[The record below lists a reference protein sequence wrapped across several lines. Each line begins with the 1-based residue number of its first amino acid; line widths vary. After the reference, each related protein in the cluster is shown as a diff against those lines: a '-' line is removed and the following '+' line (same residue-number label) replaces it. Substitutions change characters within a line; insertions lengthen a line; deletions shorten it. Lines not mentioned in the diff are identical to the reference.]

1 MYICFYNLTIV
12 ILKAIMKFR
21 KLLLILGGAILF
33 SCTGQKNEV
42 VLTIGFGKADLT
54 RAGIFENPVSDNKN
68 HESGDKF
75 RREEKFA
82 ISDRVEGRWRP
93 GSGVPRKLVDSL
105 FVTAMYGED
114 QNGPWTIVTL
124 DQVTLDYGDVDI
136 MMNPLIQNLGIS
148 KERIVLLPSHSHATP
163 PLDPEILPLVVL
175 EAVTKARENSSEVE
189 IASLN
194 LQLDGDKYLIN
205 RRVHVE
211 GVGSRTVM
219 FNDGCLVHETHLD
232 ATAHIH
238 DWIENLGTDPE
249 KFFENGRKYVT
260 DGALDSKLQTLFIRD
275 RQTGELKGSFTR
287 FAAHSVIV
295 SAKVVDGDVSADY
308 PGYLKRKLE
317 EELGGIALFGQGP
330 SGDLRPLNRE
340 YSHAFAKAYGNRL
353 ADQLIQEY
361 SSMEWQVLSSLE
373 FFTEPAELPLMDNI
387 FLSSDEV
394 EAEMAVLEEH
404 FDAEEDPEERR
415 ILQNK
420 FWGLYRTPWNH
431 EMVRPEWKK
440 AGHLSLNLYALKL
453 NDQVLLATQGEIF
466 NEIGKKMLEPYAD
479 HHPVLVSIA
488 NEYVS
493 YLPTDKERLK
503 GGYEPSVSIV
513 VPGSPEILIKASH
526 RLLARIYNK

>member
-1 MYICFYNLTIV
+1 M
-12 ILKAIMKFR
+12 
-21 KLLLILGGAILF
+21 
-33 SCTGQKNEV
+33 
-42 VLTIGFGKADLT
+42 
-54 RAGIFENPVSDNKN
+54 
-68 HESGDKF
+68 
-75 RREEKFA
+75 
-82 ISDRVEGRWRP
+82 
-93 GSGVPRKLVDSL
+93 DSL

-114 QNGPWTIVTL
+114 QHGPWTIVTL

-136 MMNPLIQNLGIS
+136 MKSPLIQKLGIP

-175 EAVTKARENSSEVE
+175 EAVTKARDDRTEVE
-189 IASLN
+189 IAFLN
-194 LQLDGDKYLIN
+194 LQLDGSKYLIN

-219 FNDGCLVHETHLD
+219 FNDGCVVHENYLD
-232 ATAHIH
+232 ATAHIR

-275 RQTGELKGSFTR
+275 RETGELKGSFTR

-295 SAKVVDGDVSADY
+295 SAKVVNGDVSADY

-330 SGDLRPLNRE
+330 SGDLRPLNKA
-340 YSHAFAKAYGNRL
+340 YSHAFARAYGNRL
-353 ADQLIQEY
+353 ADELIREY
-361 SSMEWQVLSSLE
+361 TEMEWQALSSLE
-373 FFTEPAELPLMDNI
+373 FFTEPVELSLMDNI
-387 FLSSDEV
+387 FLSAEQV
-394 EAEMAVLEEH
+394 EAEMAALEAQFDLEEN
-404 FDAEEDPEERR
+404 AEERR

-431 EMVRPEWKK
+431 EMVRPQWKQK
-440 AGHLSLNLYALKL
+440 GQLSLNLYALKL
-453 NDQVLLATQGEIF
+453 NEQVLLATQGEIF
-466 NEIGKKMLEPYAD
+466 NEIGEKMLEPYAD

-488 NEYVS
+488 NEYIS
-493 YLPTDKERLK
+493 YLPTDEERLK

-513 VPGSPEILIKASH
+513 VPGSPQILIEASH
-526 RLLARIYNK
+526 RLLGRIYNK